1 MDERRRSNLLEE
13 KLLPEGAALAEKDA
27 ADLLYRYGTGG
38 VAISMLASSGLTLV
52 SIGQVSAPVLWVWWG
67 LITGVLLLRCADIY
81 RYRLKGISIRSGRQA
96 VRYFGYGL
104 MITAALWVAF
114 PLLFFNS
121 LTVAGKSWTAIV
133 LAGMAG
139 GSVTVLSPSRT
150 LAVTYCAALLLPT
163 SILFLLLPGVQNKF
177 LGILGCMFFAVMSR
191 SSKVAHESTMTAV
204 RLSRANE
211 ALVVQME
218 VEHQRTEAANARLK
232 AAQRA
237 LYEANKSLEYR
248 IKARTAELEREMRN
262 REHYAKELAQM
273 ASIDSLT
280 GLYNRA
286 ALTTR
291 LSKALADAES
301 SGQQVA
307 ILFIDLDRFK
317 EVNDVLGHFAGDR
330 VLQEVAQRLS
340 RCAAAGLDL
349 ARLGGDEFVVA
360 VSGVH
365 SAAAAVEL
373 GNTLLKQIR
382 EPIDI
387 DSTQVSIDATAGL
400 ALFPEH
406 GRTQIELIRAADVAM
421 CAAKEEKRAK
431 IQLFDFSLSQRL
443 ADRHLLEQAL
453 REAIATGAMSLL
465 FQPIIAG
472 DDGHCQS
479 IEALLRW
486 NHPERGPISPAE
498 FIPLAERSGEIVA
511 IGRWVLKEACREAVS
526 WGVDAQPIV
535 SVNVS
540 AAQFL
545 AGTLVP
551 DVLAALAESGL
562 PGHRLQLE
570 ITESLFAGD
579 QRSINP
585 ILHEL
590 REREIRIAI
599 DDFGTGFSCLAYLRD
614 LPLDIIKIDKSF
626 VDAIDTDAFPIVK
639 AILTIAKT
647 FGLEV
652 VGEGVET
659 AAQAETLIAMGA
671 EYLQGHLFSK
681 ALQPEMIHS
690 WLRAREVAESP
701 KAHALAVWA
710 SAP

>member
-1 MDERRRSNLLEE
+1 MHEKRESNLLEE
-13 KLLPEGAALAEKDA
+13 KPLPDGVALAERDA
-27 ADLLYRYGTGG
+27 ANLLYRYGIGG
-38 VAISMLASSGLTLV
+38 AGVSILASSGLAFV
-52 SIGQVSAPVLWVWWG
+52 SIGQASAAMLWAWWG
-67 LITGVLLLRCADIY
+67 LITSVLLLRCADIY
-81 RYRLKGISIRSGRQA
+81 RYRLRGISILGGRQA
-96 VRYFGYGL
+96 VRRFGYGL
-104 MITAALWVAF
+104 MLTAALWAAF
-114 PLLFFNS
+114 PVLFFND
-121 LTVAGKSWTAIV
+121 LTLAGKACTAVV
-133 LAGMAG
+133 LAGMVG
-139 GSVTVLSPSRT
+139 GSATVLSPSRT
-150 LAVTYCAALLLPT
+150 LAGMYCAALTLPP
-163 SILFLLLPGVQNKF
+163 SILFLFLPGLENKF
-177 LGILGCMFFAVMSR
+177 LGGLGCVFLVVMSI
-191 SSKVAHESTMTAV
+191 SSKVAHESTMAAV

-211 ALVVQME
+211 ALIVQMGLE
-218 VEHQRTEAANARLK
+218 QQRAEAANVRLE
-232 AAQRA
+232 AAQGA
-237 LYEANKSLEYR
+237 LHEANQSLEFR

-280 GLYNRA
+280 GLCNRA
-286 ALTTR
+286 ALATR
-291 LSKALADAES
+291 LGEALAKAES
-301 SGQQVA
+301 TGQQVA

-340 RCAAAGLDL
+340 RCSAAGLDL

-360 VSGVH
+360 ISGID
-365 SAAAAVEL
+365 SAAAAEEF

-382 EPIDI
+382 DPIDI
-387 DSTQVSIDATAGL
+387 DLTQVSIDATAGL

-406 GRTQIELIRAADVAM
+406 GRTQNELIRAADIAM

-431 IQLFDFSLSQRL
+431 IQLFDVSLAQRL
-443 ADRHLLEQAL
+443 AERHLLEQAL

-472 DDGHCQS
+472 EDGRCQS

-486 NHPERGPISPAE
+486 KHPERGPISPAE

-526 WGVDAQPIV
+526 WGVDAEPIV

-545 AGTLVP
+545 AGTLLP

-562 PGHRLQLE
+562 PGNRLQLE

-579 QRSINP
+579 QRSIIP
-585 ILHEL
+585 ILREL

-614 LPLDIIKIDKSF
+614 LPVDIIKIDKSF

-671 EYLQGHLFSK
+671 EYLQGHVFSK
-681 ALQPEMIHS
+681 ALGPEMIRS
-690 WLRAREVAESP
+690 WLRARELAEAP
-701 KAHALAVWA
+701 KAHAFAV
-710 SAP
+710 